1 MNIEI
6 TGRHI
11 EITPALHAFVEQHLA
26 KIPRLLGDN
35 VAIHVILTVE
45 KRRHL
50 CEIVL
55 KSKTAQLAC
64 MEETNDMYAS
74 VVRASHKLEKQANKT
89 KKKRVEVK
97 RRKNAAPARRKSVT
111 VVVVPGLAPSV
122 IEESISKKPMA
133 IEEALLNLNDSG
145 NGFVVYRDADSQSI
159 SVVYRRKDGNIGLI
173 RA

>member
-1 MNIEI
+1 MNVEI

-11 EITPALHAFVEQHLA
+11 EITPALRTFVEQHLD

-45 KRRHL
+45 KKRHL

-55 KSKTAQLAC
+55 KSKSAQLAC

-74 VVRASHKLEKQANKT
+74 IVWATHKLEKQANKT
-89 KKKRVEVK
+89 KKKRVEVR
-97 RRKNAAPARRKSVT
+97 RRKAAAPARRKSAALMRS
-111 VVVVPGLAPSV
+111 VPGPSV

-133 IEEALLNLNDSG
+133 IEEALLNLNDSRS
-145 NGFVVYRDADSQSI
+145 GFVVYRDADSKSV

>member
-1 MNIEI
+1 MNVEI

-11 EITPALHAFVEQHLA
+11 EITPALHAFVEQHLD

-64 MEETNDMYAS
+64 TEETNDMYAS
-74 VVRASHKLEKQANKT
+74 VARASHKLEKQANKT

-111 VVVVPGLAPSV
+111 VVRPSLAPSV

-145 NGFVVYRDADSQSI
+145 NEFVVYRDADSKSI